1 MGIQDYKKTD
11 LTDLLFVKPETLI
24 IFLLHYGSILKFIM
38 CL

>member
-1 MGIQDYKKTD
+1 MGIQDFKKTD
-11 LTDLLFVKPETLI
+11 LLFLKPETLI